1 MSKIK
6 LVLDVVEDMRLLAA
20 SIEALADAIL
30 AGEEVNVSEAEP
42 PKSEPI
48 TIEKVRAVLAEK
60 SQSGKQP
67 EVKALI
73 TKYGANK
80 LADIESTYYLALLEE
95 AVTL

>member
-1 MSKIK
+1 MDKIK
-6 LVLDVVEDMRLLAA
+6 ITNDIVENLRQLATN
-20 SIEALADAIL
+20 IEKLMQDINAVPAK
-30 AGEEVNVSEAEP
+30 EES
-42 PKSEPI
+42 I

-80 LADIESTYYLALLEE
+80 LTDIDPAKYADLLKE
-95 AVTL
+95 AEVM